1 MNDLCSFYCIF
12 SPKIWVK
19 KRQFLHLS
27 FFDFLERQD
36 NIFQNC
42 LWILKLVL
50 YRYASFKKE
59 ISILSHIAK
68 KLQTLEFL
76 QNLLSKNAPGKKKC
90 LGFLGKTGQFL
101 PKLISNSK
109 INCISTSFEKRISIL
124 SHIAKK
130 LQAHQFLKNWVCKKA
145 PSSKKV
151 LLIFF
156 FFIFLKLFQY
166 LICHFNFESL
176 CM

>member
-1 MNDLCSFYCIF
+1 MHIVYDLKICTWLASRISLQLPDIIFNTRIEILTLTNLYLDIHEISFI
-12 SPKIWVK
+12 
-19 KRQFLHLS
+19 
-27 FFDFLERQD
+27 
-36 NIFQNC
+36 
-42 LWILKLVL
+42 
-50 YRYASFKKE
+50 YASFKKE

-130 LQAHQFLKNWVCKKA
+130 LQAHQFLQN
-145 PSSKKV
+145 
-151 LLIFF
+151 
-156 FFIFLKLFQY
+156 
-166 LICHFNFESL
+166 
-176 CM
+176 